1 MDVDGNGV
9 VSDEDMNIFIKR
21 YSYFNIRKDQS

>member
-9 VSDEDMNIFIKR
+9 VSDDDLNIFIKR
-21 YSYFNIRKDQS
+21 YSYFNIKKD